1 MTVSPNRPQDGN
13 LQPTAGGS
21 GVGPNDRSRP
31 VETPPT
37 LFKLPNLGATRTR
50 GQATGPGQVSAGVP
64 LPERAPV
71 EVAPVDRAA
80 ADRATAATGP
90 LDSSSPADTIPR
102 EPVDS
107 GPVPFAPLNR
117 ADLDPSAVTQAN
129 PDHFNRAVSS
139 TRGSAGS
146 DHAALGSNPGTERA
160 GNQADAWLAT
170 RASDSDRSSSSMR
183 ADEQSA
189 ASTREVPKRDVP
201 AGRTWMD
208 ALGSHG
214 VVIVLL
220 LLVVAAALF
229 TGNGEEDPAARS
241 MSAQSELLSFDD
253 LNVDLPLPTHG
264 GSINLAETETTD
276 AAEVDPVSSSDLTE
290 NLVGAPG
297 IGAPTEPPAATSV
310 SAADS
315 AAPKSQPVTNTPA
328 ADPVASLEA
337 PVATVTSGAAEQDDP
352 VSSNSVQFNR
362 FVASEG
368 MVEAMTAGRRTESSQ
383 TDSSLPSLE
392 ELAGLR
398 EETPSSSESTPKS
411 PVRVLSKTPV
421 GVSDWSKYLPPLDSA
436 SEPEAGLPSSSNQV
450 VQP

>member
-1 MTVSPNRPQDGN
+1 
-13 LQPTAGGS
+13 
-21 GVGPNDRSRP
+21 
-31 VETPPT
+31 
-37 LFKLPNLGATRTR
+37 
-50 GQATGPGQVSAGVP
+50 
-64 LPERAPV
+64 
-71 EVAPVDRAA
+71 
-80 ADRATAATGP
+80 
-90 LDSSSPADTIPR
+90 
-102 EPVDS
+102 
-107 GPVPFAPLNR
+107 
-117 ADLDPSAVTQAN
+117 
-129 PDHFNRAVSS
+129 
-139 TRGSAGS
+139 
-146 DHAALGSNPGTERA
+146 
-160 GNQADAWLAT
+160 
-170 RASDSDRSSSSMR
+170 
-183 ADEQSA
+183 
-189 ASTREVPKRDVP
+189 
-201 AGRTWMD
+201 
-208 ALGSHG
+208 
-214 VVIVLL
+214 VIVLL

-290 NLVGAPG
+290 NLVGAP
-297 IGAPTEPPAATSV
+297 IVAAPTEPPAAASV
-310 SAADS
+310 SAAAES

-328 ADPVASLEA
+328 TNPVASLEA
-337 PVATVTSGAAEQDDP
+337 PVAAVTSGAAEQDDP

-398 EETPSSSESTPKS
+398 EETQSSSESTPKS

-436 SEPEAGLPSSSNQV
+436 SEPEAGFPSSSNQV